1 MVSFLQLPSIIVKF
15 KLQHA
20 VSDVVLSALRD
31 TWKFHEEI
39 SVKKGCTKLT
49 HPKWY
54 GSLNFFRRNEIT
66 SSLAQRQPYSF
77 VSISSSAIVW
87 GMLDTICL
95 CSLFLAQNFFLISS
109 LVIFPSLE
117 LHEKKFNYPY
127 FLLRGHTIL

>member
-1 MVSFLQLPSIIVKF
+1 MVSFFTASPIILKF
-15 KLQHA
+15 KLKYA

-31 TWKFHEEI
+31 TWKFHEEM
-39 SVKKGCTKLT
+39 SVKRGFTKLT

-95 CSLFLAQNFFLISS
+95 CSLFWLKTFSYFVPGYFS
-109 LVIFPSLE
+109 LSGV
-117 LHEKKFNYPY
+117 
-127 FLLRGHTIL
+127 T